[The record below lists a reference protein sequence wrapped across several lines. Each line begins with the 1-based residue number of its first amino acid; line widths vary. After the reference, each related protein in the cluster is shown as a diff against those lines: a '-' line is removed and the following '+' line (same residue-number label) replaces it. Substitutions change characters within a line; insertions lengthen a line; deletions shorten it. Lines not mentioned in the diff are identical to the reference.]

1 MIGWILA
8 LLGIIL
14 FPVGLYFGGLWN
26 KNGLLITA
34 MATLSLTT
42 GLTLLVNELSTDQNK
57 VLTLNNP
64 HTDNRESREQGS
76 SVYISNCLSCH
87 GAKGML
93 LINLHEHAMHHKDD
107 VLFGYIYNGKL
118 DSGMPA
124 FNNNLSVDQIWHV
137 INYMRSMEKSTLKK

>member
-1 MIGWILA
+1 M
-8 LLGIIL
+8 
-14 FPVGLYFGGLWN
+14 
-26 KNGLLITA
+26 
-34 MATLSLTT
+34 
-42 GLTLLVNELSTDQNK
+42 
-57 VLTLNNP
+57 
-64 HTDNRESREQGS
+64 
-76 SVYISNCLSCH
+76 YISNCLSCH

-93 LINLHEHAMHHKDD
+93 LIDLHEHVRHHKDD